1 MNEYEPRDEH
11 AYPAE
16 TPAETPTTP
25 GVGVDGP
32 APAPMPTGGVTQG
45 GGVSAFPGNPQAFD
59 AWNYRADV
67 TDSQYDLAG
76 FHVEAT
82 DGRIGKVDRS
92 SHDLND
98 GYLVVD
104 TGVWIFGRKVVVP
117 AGIVNHIDR
126 EERVVYLDRTKEHVK
141 AGPDVDSDTFDAGG
155 RDQVGDYYHGT
166 YHRDIQPPSI
176 R

>member
-1 MNEYEPRDEH
+1 MNENEPRDGY
-11 AYPAE
+11 AYPSE
-16 TPAETPTTP
+16 TPTETPTTP

-45 GGVSAFPGNPQAFD
+45 GGISAFPGNPMAFD

-67 TDSQYDLAG
+67 SDSQYDLAG

-92 SHDLND
+92 SHDMND

-104 TGVWIFGRKVVVP
+104 TGPWIFGRKIVVP
-117 AGIVNHIDR
+117 AGTVNHIDR
-126 EERVVYLDRTKEHVK
+126 AERVVYLDRTKEHVK
-141 AGPDVDSDTFDAGG
+141 AGPDVDSDAMDPSG
-155 RDQVGDYYHGT
+155 RSQVGDYYGET
-166 YHRDIQPPSI
+166 YHRDFQPPSI